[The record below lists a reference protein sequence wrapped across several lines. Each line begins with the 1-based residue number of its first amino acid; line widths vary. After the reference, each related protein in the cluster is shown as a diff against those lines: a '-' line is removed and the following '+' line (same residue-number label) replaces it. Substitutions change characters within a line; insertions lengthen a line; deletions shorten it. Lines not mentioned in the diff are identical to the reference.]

1 MEQVKGMLTLRDDCL
16 TFEPDNEQVYR
27 DPKSIH
33 DHFRLVIDYLDVVE
47 SNQLKMPNDI
57 AASDENRLNRELYQF
72 NILYQIVVSCV
83 NGLTVI

>member
-1 MEQVKGMLTLRDDCL
+1 MLTLRDDCL